1 MGETRELGAI
11 KKELE
16 TLMGNYG
23 FISKLVPKI
32 DEFCDIYR
40 MLQVQLREGDELR
53 INIRAEQYGSN
64 NNMFVIPVFYIDLV
78 PQEGTIR
85 TVLNFSCKDRCTPL
99 KDFLL
104 YSNKMTWQEGK
115 KP

>member
-1 MGETRELGAI
+1 
-11 KKELE
+11 
-16 TLMGNYG
+16 
-23 FISKLVPKI
+23 
-32 DEFCDIYR
+32 

-78 PQEGTIR
+78 TKEGINR

-104 YSNKMTWQEGK
+104 YSSKMMWQGVK
-115 KP
+115 SPK